1 MGRSFV
7 VIEGRGEEQAMLNLL
22 TRLSSDLGRPDV
34 VWAIGGRGNV
44 LNRQGALLN
53 VCERLRARG
62 DCERLLI
69 VQDDEDGCP
78 REDGPTM
85 AAWVRAIALPFPAA
99 VVLLYREYETLFLP
113 CLPTMAGKALRGA
126 RDIELPPLQADARY
140 EDNPEKPRDAKGVLR
155 RFFPRTAPYQPTTH
169 QLALTRLIDFD
180 VLRASGLP
188 CFGTLERAL
197 HFLHAAAAGA
207 VYPPAP

>member
-22 TRLSSDLGRPDV
+22 TRLSSDLGRDDI
-34 VWAIGGRGNV
+34 VWAIGGRGSV
-44 LNRQGALLN
+44 LNRQGALLS
-53 VCERLRARG
+53 VCARLRARG

-85 AAWVRAIALPFPAA
+85 AAWVRAIALP
-99 VVLLYREYETLFLP
+99 
-113 CLPTMAGKALRGA
+113 
-126 RDIELPPLQADARY
+126 PLQADARY
-140 EDNPEKPRDAKGVLR
+140 EDDPEKPRDAKGVLR

-169 QLALTRLIDFD
+169 QRALTRLIDFD

-197 HFLHAAAAGA
+197 HFLHAAAAGS